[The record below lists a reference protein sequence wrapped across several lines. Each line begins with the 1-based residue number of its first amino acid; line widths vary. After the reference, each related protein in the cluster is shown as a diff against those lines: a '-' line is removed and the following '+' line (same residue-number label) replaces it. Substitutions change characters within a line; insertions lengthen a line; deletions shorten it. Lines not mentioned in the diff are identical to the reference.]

1 MLASYTTNYNLKKP
15 EGTDFINVQDLNDNA
30 DKIDTAI
37 KASESAGIAKVT
49 GATQGNM
56 AQFTST
62 GEIEDSGL
70 KFSIYNGGLRVTYD
84 DGL

>member
-1 MLASYTTNYNLKKP
+1 MASYTTNYNLKKP
-15 EGTDFINVQDLNDNA
+15 DATDFINVGDLNDNV
-30 DKIDTAI
+30 DIIDTAI
-37 KASESAGIAKVT
+37 KAAESAGIAKVT
-49 GATQGNM
+49 GARAGNL
-56 AQFTST
+56 AQFNST

>member
-1 MLASYTTNYNLKKP
+1 MASYTTNYNLKKP
-15 EGTDFINVQDLNDNA
+15 DRVDFIAIQVLNANA
-30 DKIDTAI
+30 DIIDAGI
-37 KASESAGIAKVT
+37 KAAASAGVAKVT
-49 GATQGNM
+49 GATAGNM